1 MFTLPVALM
10 VHSTSVTP
18 ETSSGGLLST
28 MQGMGEDTHD
38 HIDRSLS
45 SLLGPTAVESRH
57 CEQNASS
64 NLYHTSGN
72 ENWLRRLTVSRER
85 ANEHP
90 IPSETTDHLRSV
102 RSPVPDKAQE
112 PRYLQYVLYNKG
124 AKRTLYQLWEHE
136 TPCFKGYRSVSAL
149 CRTRRAANR

>member
-18 ETSSGGLLST
+18 ETSSGELLST

-38 HIDRSLS
+38 LIDRSLL
-45 SLLGPTAVESRH
+45 SLLGLTAVESRR

-64 NLYHTSGN
+64 NLYHTSGS
-72 ENWLRRLTVSRER
+72 ENWRRRLTVSREQ

-102 RSPVPDKAQE
+102 QSPVPDKAQE
-112 PRYLQYVLYNKG
+112 PRYLQYVLYKKG
-124 AKRTLYQLWEHE
+124 AKRTLYQLWKQE
-136 TPCFKGYRSVSAL
+136 TPCFKGYRLMPAL
-149 CRTRRAANR
+149 CRAPCAPNR

>member
-18 ETSSGGLLST
+18 ETSSGELLFT

-38 HIDRSLS
+38 HIDRSPS
-45 SLLGPTAVESRH
+45 SLLGLMAVGSRR

-72 ENWLRRLTVSRER
+72 ENWRRRLTVSREQ
-85 ANEHP
+85 ASEHT

-102 RSPVPDKAQE
+102 RYPVPDKAQE
-112 PRYLQYVLYNKG
+112 PRYLQYVLKKG
-124 AKRTLYQLWEHE
+124 AKRTLYQLWKQE
-136 TPCFKGYRSVSAL
+136 TPCFKGYRFMPAL
-149 CRTRRAANR
+149 CRPRCAANR